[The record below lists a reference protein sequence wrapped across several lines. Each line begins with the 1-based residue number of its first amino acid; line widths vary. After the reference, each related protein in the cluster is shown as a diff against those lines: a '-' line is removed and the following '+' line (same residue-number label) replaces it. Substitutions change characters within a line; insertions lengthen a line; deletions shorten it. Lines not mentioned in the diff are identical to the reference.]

1 MLQLILVLMRV
12 FFGNISMPHHY
23 AYCYDLLKYIT
34 SGQTVKRLSLLD
46 RSDVQLYLKG
56 EYLKSLDQ
64 LMVSDKLT

>member
-1 MLQLILVLMRV
+1 
-12 FFGNISMPHHY
+12 MPHHY